1 MAHALAAEA
10 RKSRLKGD
18 TELIDVFVSPMT
30 TSPAQPRRAILIT
43 GAASGIGAAT
53 ARRFIKEGWQVAINC
68 IDLSQ
73 REAASAIASSAS
85 AAGQQSI
92 VLEGDVTR
100 DADCQSLVERT
111 VTAFG
116 RLDALVNAAGISKM
130 VPQADL
136 HGLSFDD
143 FQRIYAVNTIG
154 PFQMIRAAAPHL
166 KATGSGAVVNITSR
180 AGVTGG
186 GSSIAYA
193 ASKGATNT
201 LTLSLARVLAPEIR
215 VNAVCPALTEHG
227 FVERLAPESFAE
239 RKARQIAVSP
249 LKRIG
254 KPDEVAETI
263 HWLVTS
269 AAMMTG
275 SLVDLDFGMHLN
287 AT

>member
-1 MAHALAAEA
+1 
-10 RKSRLKGD
+10 
-18 TELIDVFVSPMT
+18 MT
-30 TSPAQPRRAILIT
+30 DSSRRAILVT
-43 GAASGIGAAT
+43 GAATGIGAAT
-53 ARRFIKEGWQVAINC
+53 ARRFVREGWQVAINC
-68 IDLSQ
+68 IDASQ
-73 REAASAIASSAS
+73 REAAGAIAAEAT
-85 AAGQQSI
+85 AAGQKTI
-92 VLEGDVTR
+92 VLEGDVTK
-100 DADCQSLVERT
+100 DADCVSLVERA
-111 VTAFG
+111 VAAFG

-130 VPQADL
+130 VPQPDL
-136 HGLSFDD
+136 HGLSADD

-154 PFQMIRAAAPHL
+154 MFQMIRAAAPHL
-166 KATGSGAVVNITSR
+166 KATGKGAVVNITSR

-193 ASKGATNT
+193 ASKGASNT

-249 LKRIG
+249 LRQIG
-254 KPDEVAETI
+254 KPEEVAEAI
-263 HWLVTS
+263 HWLVAS
-269 AAMMTG
+269 GSMMTG

>member
-1 MAHALAAEA
+1 MTTTMAH
-10 RKSRLKGD
+10 
-18 TELIDVFVSPMT
+18 
-30 TSPAQPRRAILIT
+30 PRRAILIT

-68 IDLSQ
+68 IDHTQ
-73 REAASAIASSAS
+73 REAASSLASSAS
-85 AAGQQSI
+85 GVGQQSI

-111 VTAFG
+111 VAAFG

-136 HGLSFDD
+136 HGLSAED

-166 KATGSGAVVNITSR
+166 KASGSGAVVNITSR
-180 AGVTGG
+180 AGIAGG

-201 LTLSLARVLAPEIR
+201 MTLSLARVLAPEIR
-215 VNAVCPALTEHG
+215 VNAVCPALVEQG

-239 RKARQIAVSP
+239 RKARQIAISP

-254 KPDEVAETI
+254 KPDEVAEAI

-269 AAMMTG
+269 ASMMTG
-275 SLVDLDFGMHLN
+275 ALVDLDFGMHLN

>member
-1 MAHALAAEA
+1 
-10 RKSRLKGD
+10 
-18 TELIDVFVSPMT
+18 MT
-30 TSPAQPRRAILIT
+30 TTPAHPRRAILVT

-68 IDLSQ
+68 IDQSQ
-73 REAASAIASSAS
+73 REVASAMASSAS

-111 VTAFG
+111 VAAFG

-136 HGLSFDD
+136 HGLSAED

-166 KATGSGAVVNITSR
+166 KASGSGAVVNITSR
-180 AGVTGG
+180 AGITGG

-215 VNAVCPALTEHG
+215 VNAVCPALVEQG

-239 RKARQIAVSP
+239 RKARQIAISP

-269 AAMMTG
+269 ASMMTG
-275 SLVDLDFGMHLN
+275 ALVELDFGIHLN